1 MTDRENDN
9 WKTKVLI
16 TGGVLGALAGLSTA
30 YLLARAAEEKG
41 SGPPQISTGDSIKMA
56 VAVIGVVRG
65 IAALGDR

>member
-9 WKTKVLI
+9 WKTRVLI

-41 SGPPQISTGDSIKMA
+41 NGPPQISTSDGIKMA
-56 VAVIGVVRG
+56 IAIIGVVRG